1 MSVKSDPRPFR
12 RLGTLAALG
21 CSLVLAA
28 CSSGGEGSEV
38 SKLVR
43 DYAAQKIGGNKAAG
57 PQRVTPQQIQQ
68 VAAQSK
74 QPLVLIDFPA
84 KKSNALIIEIGRNG
98 PVQTYATSAR
108 QTVSLE
114 NGLARGSRGLGGDL
128 MSADLGRLP
137 NLIAQ
142 RRGGIVHRELRFLN
156 GEDVTVRYHFSC
168 KVDVGPT
175 GGTPRTTAMTEDC
188 TQINGL
194 TSFIN
199 TYEVNGNGRVLKSK
213 QWFGPTLGDAVI
225 QQIRF

>member
-1 MSVKSDPRPFR
+1 MNVKSDPRPFR

-21 CSLVLAA
+21 CAFLLSA
-28 CSSGGEGSEV
+28 CSSGGEGSDV
-38 SKLVR
+38 GALAR
-43 DYAAQKIGGNKAAG
+43 DYAAQKLGGKKAAG
-57 PQRVTPQQIQQ
+57 PQRITPQQIQQ
-68 VAAQSK
+68 VAAQTK

-84 KKSNALIIEIGRNG
+84 KQSNALIIEIGRNG

-137 NLIAQ
+137 QLIAQ
-142 RRGGIVHRELRFLN
+142 RRGGIIHRELRFLD

-168 KVDVGPT
+168 KLEVGRT
-175 GGTPRTTAMTEDC
+175 SGTPRTTAMTEDC

-194 TSFIN
+194 TNFIN